1 MDHLD
6 LLRRLDRYL
15 DTVPRAAA
23 GTADAGPLRA
33 FLSRAPWPYYAR
45 PRPELDLAGDG
56 SITVAD
62 VEAAAQLLVDHGS
75 EVSFEWV
82 HELVPSF
89 AATLETAGYAVTL
102 HPLLAL
108 EVPEPLPPTPHAV
121 LLAAGDPRFR
131 DALAVAEIAFAA
143 AGTAI
148 GEQGVEARD
157 ATVMPDGQL
166 EHLAGRVA
174 DGSAAM
180 VAVVDPVDGVVAS
193 GSHVPVD
200 GVTEVMGVA
209 TLPTHRRRGLAAE
222 VVARLLVDADERG
235 CRLALLSAAD
245 DDVARVYE
253 RLGFAR
259 VGHAGAAIPLPRG

>member
-15 DTVPRAAA
+15 DAVPRAAA

-33 FLSRAPWPYYAR
+33 FLSHAPWPYYAR
-45 PRPELDLAGDG
+45 PRPELDLADVG
-56 SITVAD
+56 SITVDD
-62 VEAAAQLLVDHGS
+62 VAAAAQLLVDHGS

-89 AATLETAGYAVTL
+89 VTTLETAGYAVTL

-108 EVPEPLPPTPHAV
+108 ELPAPLPATPHAA
-121 LLAAGDPRFR
+121 LLTAGDRRFR

-143 AGTAI
+143 AGTAV
-148 GEQGVEARD
+148 GDQGVEARD
-157 ATVMPDGQL
+157 ATVVPDDQL
-166 EHLAGRVA
+166 DHIRGRVA

-180 VAVVDPVDGVVAS
+180 VAAVDPVDGVVAS

-200 GVTEVMGVA
+200 GVTEIMGVA
-209 TLPTHRRRGLAAE
+209 TLPTYRRRGLAID
-222 VVARLLVDADERG
+222 VVARLLADATGRG
-235 CRLALLSAAD
+235 CGLALLSAAD

-259 VGHAGAAIPLPRG
+259 VGHAGAAAPRG